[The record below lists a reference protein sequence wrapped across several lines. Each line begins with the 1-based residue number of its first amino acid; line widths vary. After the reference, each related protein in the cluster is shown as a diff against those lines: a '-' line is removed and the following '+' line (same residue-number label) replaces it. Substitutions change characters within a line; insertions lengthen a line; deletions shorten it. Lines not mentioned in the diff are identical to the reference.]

1 MRGDSVGI
9 IARFSDIMT
18 YNIRNVFNKSKNPID
33 DMNKGIRELE
43 VSLRTV
49 KSETE
54 ASIINKDRIRRELD
68 EYEEKIEKFQRYI
81 DKAQEQGKSSD
92 VRIYTTKKEELIP
105 RYKKIKETYILEED
119 NIDKMEK
126 MQDKLS
132 RDIDVLKDILKEI
145 NIQGKDS
152 TLKIEE
158 LQSTV
163 DKFTARAEAIEE
175 INNITNSKS
184 SLDKEFEKLLN
195 ED

>member
-1 MRGDSVGI
+1 MGI